1 MSLFNELKRRK
12 VFRVGVAYVA
22 VAWLS
27 LQVAE
32 ILLPAY
38 GFTDAAIR
46 NLVAILAVGL
56 VLALLLAWVFDWT
69 PRGVEVTAPVGEKQA
84 AVAAASTRAPNVVIA
99 ALVVGVAL
107 AAAWLAWRS
116 LEDIPRASRTIA
128 VLPFATLGMEQ
139 ADVFTDGMHVG
150 VLTRLSG
157 VHELDVISRT
167 SVMRF
172 RGSDLSLP
180 EIAGQLGAQ
189 WVLNADVQQG
199 RDEVL
204 VSVRL
209 ADARRDRQV
218 WAENYRRTLTATN
231 LFQIQADIA
240 RRIIDELQA
249 QLTEREEDRLAVV
262 PTGDL
267 EAYRLYRLGANRL
280 DLRSRDDMWAAVDLF
295 EEAIERDPDYAL
307 AWAGL
312 GDALASLQGYRHESG
327 PEIMARAQDA
337 VDRALK
343 LDSGLAEAWVAA
355 GNLAYL
361 RHDGPVALAAF
372 ERAIELRP
380 SYAQAYIWIN
390 YMTALFGDIETA
402 REASMRAVAL
412 NPMAAEAATNN
423 AAANMVLGNEELA
436 LSEAR
441 RARELAPGWPN
452 TQFVMGMM
460 LFEAGRFE
468 EAVTELREL
477 SVPWVGMGAEA
488 FLARAYAALGR
499 EPEARALQRIVE
511 SSEDLYSKALLRAVL
526 DGLDQGYA
534 LLDDF
539 EVWPDWPTLGFRHDD
554 RRVWDPDGGD
564 PRYAETLRDINMSW
578 GLPPEGLPGRG
589 AAQGDTQ

>member
-1 MSLFNELKRRK
+1 LNLFNELKRRK
-12 VFRVGVAYVA
+12 VIRVGVAYVA

-56 VLALLLAWVFDWT
+56 VVALLLAWVFDWT
-69 PRGVEVTAPVGEKQA
+69 GKGVEVTAAVGEEQA
-84 AVAAASTRAPNVVIA
+84 AAATSARAPNAAIA
-99 ALVVGVAL
+99 ALVLMAVL
-107 AAAWLAWRS
+107 AAAFLTWRS
-116 LEDIPRASRTIA
+116 MDDIPRSARTIA
-128 VLPFATLGMEQ
+128 VLPFATLGMEK

-167 SVMRF
+167 SVLSYRD
-172 RGSDLSLP
+172 SNLSLP

-199 RDEVL
+199 LDEVL

-209 ADARRDRQV
+209 SDARKDRQV

-249 QLTEREEDRLAVV
+249 ELTDVEQSRLAVL
-262 PTGDL
+262 PTGNL
-267 EAYRLYRLGANRL
+267 EAYRLYRLGTSRL

-312 GDALASLQGYRHESG
+312 GDALGSLVGYRHESG
-327 PEIMARAQDA
+327 VEILARAQNA
-337 VDRALK
+337 VDRAMQ
-343 LDSGLAEAWVAA
+343 LDRELAEAWNAA

-361 RHDGPVALAAF
+361 RRDGPGALNAF
-372 ERAIELRP
+372 VRATELRP
-380 SYAQAYIWIN
+380 SYAQAYVWIN
-390 YMTALFGDIETA
+390 YMNGLFGNTV
-402 REASMRAVAL
+402 ASQAAAARAVAL
-412 NPMAAEAATNN
+412 NPMSPEAATNF
-423 AAANMVLGNEELA
+423 AASSMALGQQELA

-452 TQFVMGMM
+452 TRFVVGM
-460 LFEAGRFE
+460 LLYHAGRYE
-468 EAVTELREL
+468 EAVMELREL
-477 SVPWVGMGAEA
+477 SIPWVEMGAETH
-488 FLARAYAALGR
+488 LALSYAALGK
-499 EPEARALQRIVE
+499 ETEARAVQQIVE
-511 SSEDLYSKALLRAVL
+511 ASDDIYAKASLRAAL
-526 DGLDQGYA
+526 DGLDAGYA
-534 LLDDF
+534 ALADLQD
-539 EVWPDWPTLGFRHDD
+539 WSDWPTLDFRNLG
-554 RRVWDPDGGD
+554 RPLWDPQGAD
-564 PRYAETLRDINMSW
+564 PRYAEILHAIDASW
-578 GLPPEGLPGRG
+578 GRKE
-589 AAQGDTQ
+589 